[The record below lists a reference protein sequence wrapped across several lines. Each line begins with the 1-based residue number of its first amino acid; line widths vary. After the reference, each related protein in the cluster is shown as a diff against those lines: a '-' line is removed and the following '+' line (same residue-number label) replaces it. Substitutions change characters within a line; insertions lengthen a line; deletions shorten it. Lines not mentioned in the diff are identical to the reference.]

1 MPVPSSFTRRVVLA
15 TAFALAVIVS
25 STWEPRAADA
35 QTQASRSTQG
45 APAAL
50 PEKDTATPAAD
61 AARDSDA
68 GQHAVVIQKGGKR
81 VRVIGLG
88 EPDREYDS
96 IDKFV
101 RTEPEI
107 AGAIIAVVAIVFLS
121 PVLLIWLVLR
131 HRMRKAQLL
140 NETMVQLAERG
151 VVPPSEAI
159 QALTAGHLPPSVTEP
174 VAVTSAAGTAT
185 AMPSLLEQARHA
197 RKRAAWSDLRKGVLV
212 GAVGLAFT
220 VAEAVNDGTPS
231 AFGLILL
238 FIGIAYCALWWF
250 ETRQIAPPRAAASGN
265 TGDGR

>member
-1 MPVPSSFTRRVVLA
+1 MPAPSPLVRRIVLG
-15 TAFALAVIVS
+15 TAFALALVVS
-25 STWEPRAADA
+25 ASWEARVADA
-35 QTQASRSTQG
+35 QTQPTPPKAAATNP
-45 APAAL
+45 APDK
-50 PEKDTATPAAD
+50 ED
-61 AARDSDA
+61 AAASKDSTSDT
-68 GQHAVVIQKGGKR
+68 GQHAVVIEKAGKR

-101 RTEPEI
+101 HTEPEI
-107 AGAIIAVVAIVFLS
+107 AGAVIAVVAIVFLS

-151 VVPPSEAI
+151 VVPPAEAM
-159 QALTAGHLPPSVTEP
+159 QALTGGQLPPSVTEP
-174 VAVTSAAGTAT
+174 VVAAAGGAT
-185 AMPSLLEQARHA
+185 MTMPSLLDQARQA

-220 VAEAVNDGTPS
+220 VAESANDGTPG

-250 ETRQIAPPRAAASGN
+250 ETRQISPPAAPSGT
-265 TGDGR
+265 TGDTR